1 MMEDMVMGY
10 AEIYRRRHA
19 PWRRALRMIVF
30 CAIFGILMY
39 LAIQMLGTQSG
50 LMMGGASGK

>member
-1 MMEDMVMGY
+1 MEDMVMGY